1 MLYSCLPAVTPVISE
16 GKMPGQMVLTRIFI
30 LYEGWLGGTFVS
42 VVVLTGG
49 TDLQGALKDE

>member
-1 MLYSCLPAVTPVISE
+1 
-16 GKMPGQMVLTRIFI
+16 MPGQMVLTRIFI